1 MLNELLGEDGP
12 PQSPATR
19 KALEAG
25 TKAGLKKR
33 PMARSASLLTSAV
46 TGLWEPNGLLLWGV
60 IEPRC
65 VPAGKPSPTPQR
77 KLSTAP
83 RTPQIFLGS
92 CRAVSHICPPTG
104 LLPCLSSPASSCLC
118 PQGHC
123 RLRFPEPLPFPYP
136 GRSGFWAETEGRASS
151 PTRDTLCHVFPTQ
164 RCVGASL
171 YRLWKAKCHIFR
183 NLVNSP
189 NRAIIKN

>member
-1 MLNELLGEDGP
+1 MLKKLLGEDGP

-19 KALEAG
+19 KAPEAG

-65 VPAGKPSPTPQR
+65 VLAGKPSPTLQR

-104 LLPCLSSPASSCLC
+104 LLPRLSPPASSCLC

-123 RLRFPEPLPFPYP
+123 PSEVPRAPTLSVPRPLWVLGRDGGKSFLPNP
-136 GRSGFWAETEGRASS
+136 GRSLPRAPYTAVPALESQVS
-151 PTRDTLCHVFPTQ
+151 HFQKPGEL
-164 RCVGASL
+164 
-171 YRLWKAKCHIFR
+171 AKQSHY
-183 NLVNSP
+183 
-189 NRAIIKN
+189 